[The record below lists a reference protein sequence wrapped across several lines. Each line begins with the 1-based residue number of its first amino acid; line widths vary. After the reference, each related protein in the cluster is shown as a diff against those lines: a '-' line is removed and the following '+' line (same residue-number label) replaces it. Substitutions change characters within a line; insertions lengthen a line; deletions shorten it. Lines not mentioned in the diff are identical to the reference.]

1 MITAG
6 GIGLVAPT
14 DSGTVHRPQTLEDY
28 VAAAQRYSPLI
39 KEQHLQTAAN
49 AAELERLRAVY
60 LRSRLELNGDFLF
73 VPIVETTG
81 GRTSFKWN
89 AQSATDY
96 YGYDLGE
103 SSGHFH
109 AGATWTQPLL
119 GRQAYA
125 AAKWQTQV
133 DADIAANRI
142 RIERHELRRAVTEQ
156 YLLCLLD
163 NTQKA
168 FADSIVALLA
178 HQSDVVKRL
187 AVAGLATTSDLRLLD
202 AERTAAEEQ
211 VTTQRTNYH
220 THLMELRLLCGITD
234 TTATELAATD
244 ITLSAAPS
252 SGSGFTRQYRLDSL
266 RAEADLRTFDVQYR
280 PQLNLYV
287 DGGAQFSQFSNAYRH
302 FGWSAGLTFKWTLF
316 DGHQR
321 RQRLRQTRLRQ
332 EALEGY
338 RLQADQQRHTRLH
351 ECATQLRAATERNAS
366 LKRQLDSYDT
376 VLANYE
382 RELQLGQR
390 SVIDYIN
397 VLRLRIQT
405 QRDRLLLAGNRQ
417 LLLAAYNYWNW

>member
-1 MITAG
+1 MFHLLLSMITAG
-6 GIGLVAPT
+6 GIGLVTPT

-133 DADIAANRI
+133 DTDIAANRI

-163 NTQKA
+163 STQTA
-168 FADSIVALLA
+168 FVDSIVALLA

-244 ITLSAAPS
+244 IALSAAPS
-252 SGSGFTRQYRLDSL
+252 SGAKQRQRFHTTIPARQPACRGRSAHLRCAIPSTAQPLRRRRRTVQPIQQRLPPL
-266 RAEADLRTFDVQYR
+266 WLERGPDVQMDALRR
-280 PQLNLYV
+280 PPAPSTAAADTATPRSTGRLPPT
-287 DGGAQFSQFSNAYRH
+287 SR
-302 FGWSAGLTFKWTLF
+302 SAAPYT
-316 DGHQR
+316 
-321 RQRLRQTRLRQ
+321 
-332 EALEGY
+332 
-338 RLQADQQRHTRLH
+338 
-351 ECATQLRAATERNAS
+351 AARMCHPAERPS
-366 LKRQLDSYDT
+366 
-376 VLANYE
+376 
-382 RELQLGQR
+382 
-390 SVIDYIN
+390 
-397 VLRLRIQT
+397 
-405 QRDRLLLAGNRQ
+405 
-417 LLLAAYNYWNW
+417 